1 MFDWARGLTSPLRGG
16 RRSRSAVE
24 RASGGGTT
32 AVHPPPETGHA
43 SPAGFDLPS
52 RGRLGHRL
60 GLSTSLFAALIAA
73 CLIAPAAPLALRVA
87 VANVTLPSLTPETG
101 KVVVDRNGVLLRAFT
116 TSNGRWRLPVT
127 VADVDPLFLKTL
139 FAYEDRRF
147 MLHRGVDVRALFRA
161 AFQLVTEWRPV
172 SGASTIT
179 MQVARLLD
187 KESTRSFT
195 GKINQ
200 ILTALALEKRLSK
213 DDILNLY
220 LVLAPYGGNIEGIRA
235 ASLAYLGKEPRRLT
249 PAEAALLVAL
259 PQSPEARRPDRN
271 NAAAREARDR
281 VLERAEGAGV
291 LTADDVAAA
300 RSEPVPEVRQQFP
313 LLAPHTAERIVAES
327 PGAAIYRVSIDA
339 GLQSRLQ
346 SLASE
351 RAASIAN
358 SVSVAI
364 LVADHSNGEVLAS
377 VGSSGLFDERRDG
390 YVDMTRAVRS
400 PGSSLKPLIYGLAFE
415 LGIAHPETLI
425 EDKPVSFAGY
435 APENFDRTFH
445 GTVSLRRA
453 LQLSLNVPAIELLEA
468 VGPARL
474 VARMRRAGADP
485 VLPDISPPGLAVGLG
500 GVGVTLT
507 DLVAIDAAIARG
519 GLAVPLTFDS
529 GHPPATALPRKVLDE
544 RAAWYVSSILA
555 GALGPNYVSP
565 DSIAFKTGTS
575 YGYRDAW
582 AVGFDGK
589 HVIGV
594 WVGRPDGA
602 PVPGLIGVDAAA
614 PILMDAFARLGP
626 TTPLRAAPPGV
637 IEASAASLPA
647 PLRRF
652 RSPNAPTLAAAT
664 PPEIAYPPAGVRVDL
679 GIRAG
684 DPMPLVLKARDGSP
698 PYTWFA
704 DGAPIG
710 TASFGGAFSWEPKG
724 PGFVRLMVIDAK
736 GGAASGTVFVE

>member
-1 MFDWARGLTSPLRGG
+1 MLRRRRARVPSPLAGEGQGGGKDAAAAIVPPLCLSPARG
-16 RRSRSAVE
+16 E
-24 RASGGGTT
+24 RARSI
-32 AVHPPPETGHA
+32 V
-43 SPAGFDLPS
+43 
-52 RGRLGHRL
+52 
-60 GLSTSLFAALIAA
+60 AALLFA
-73 CLIAPAAPLALRVA
+73 CLIAPAAPLALKAA
-87 VANVTLPSLTPETG
+87 VANVELPSLHPETG
-101 KVVVDRNGVLLRAFT
+101 KVVLDRNGVLLRAFT
-116 TSNGRWRLPVT
+116 TSDGRWRLPVS

-147 MLHRGVDVRALFRA
+147 PVHHGVDVTALFRA

-172 SGASTIT
+172 SGGSTIT

-187 KESTRSFT
+187 QESTRSVS
-195 GKINQ
+195 GKAHQ

-259 PQSPEARRPDRN
+259 PQSPEARRPDRH
-271 NAAAREARDR
+271 ADIARAARDR
-281 VLERAEGAGV
+281 VLQRAAEAGV
-291 LTADDVAAA
+291 LTEDDVAAA
-300 RSEPVPEVRQQFP
+300 RSEPVPVVRRPFP
-313 LLAPHTAERIVAES
+313 MLAPHTAERLIAQS
-327 PGAAIYRVSIDA
+327 PGAGLYRVTIDA
-339 GLQSRLQ
+339 GLQARLQ

-351 RAASIAN
+351 RAHSLSD

-364 LVADHSNGEVLAS
+364 LVADHETGEVLAS

-390 YVDMTRAVRS
+390 FVDMTRAVRS

-425 EDKPVSFAGY
+425 EDKPIDFAGY
-435 APENFDRTFH
+435 RPENFDRTFH
-445 GTVSLRRA
+445 GTVTLRRA

-474 VARMRRAGADP
+474 VARMRRAGANP
-485 VLPDISPPGLAVGLG
+485 LLPDISPPGLAVGLG

-507 DLVAIDAAIARG
+507 DLVEIEAAIARG
-519 GLAVPLTFDS
+519 GLAVPLTFDTER
-529 GHPPATALPRKVLDE
+529 PPSSAVPAKVLDE
-544 RAAWYVSSILA
+544 RAAWYVASILA
-555 GALGPNYVSP
+555 GAPGPDHVSP
-565 DSIAFKTGTS
+565 GSIAFKTGTS

-626 TTPLRAAPPGV
+626 TTPLRAAPPGIV
-637 IEASAASLPA
+637 EASAASLPA

-652 RSPNAPTLAAAT
+652 RSPNAPSVAAAE
-664 PPEIAYPPAGVRVDL
+664 PPEIAYPPRGVRVDL
-679 GIRAG
+679 GIGAG
-684 DPMPLVLKARDGSP
+684 DPMPLVLKAREGAP

-710 TASFGGAFSWEPKG
+710 TASYGGALSWEPKG
-724 PGFVRLMVIDAK
+724 PGYVRLLVIDAN
-736 GGAASGTVFVE
+736 GASAAGTVFVE